1 MSYVAVF
8 LAPTP
13 PCRPRSPPSRR
24 KNANKNFLRVWPR
37 AGFGLNQELL
47 RHMALL
53 GDVLVLDCNAQC
65 VHQMGES
72 AIGRCTAFREG
83 LRRGV
88 HNNKHGN
95 LVANGRERSRN
106 AAPRELCN
114 ATLHHQRRAHS
125 IATSVRATLRHDTA
139 GAFAQHMPWSGE
151 PKDPPND
158 FVRCAEQFPALLF
171 RHVASPRVHK
181 IHCPPRPTTDPRRPL
196 SIAAI
201 WPSCPPRGMSL
212 LLLILLLVPSGCCSY

>member
-1 MSYVAVF
+1 MSFVGVF

-24 KNANKNFLRVWPR
+24 KNANKNVFRVWPR
-37 AGFGLNQELL
+37 AGFGPNQELL

-88 HNNKHGN
+88 HQHGN

-125 IATSVRATLRHDTA
+125 VATSVRATLRHDTA
-139 GAFAQHMPWSGE
+139 GAFAHHMPWPGA
-151 PKDPPND
+151 PRDPPRD
-158 FVRCAEQFPALLF
+158 PGCAKQFSALLVLHF
-171 RHVASPRVHK
+171 ASPCVRK
-181 IHCPPRPTTDPRRPL
+181 NLRPSNKDRIDPRRPL
-196 SIAAI
+196 CGGGPHVA
-201 WPSCPPRGMSL
+201 C
-212 LLLILLLVPSGCCSY
+212 